1 MADKQIPHQ
10 RGSADGS
17 GGSPRGAAKLG
28 AVRRRR
34 PTPPPEPLGSITTL
48 GLPDAE
54 TPQSCPD
61 CGGGDLTR
69 VEMVLTDSTPVV
81 FISCHDCERR
91 AWFAGID
98 ELSIDN
104 VLERSAKR

>member
-1 MADKQIPHQ
+1 MSDKQIPHQ

-17 GGSPRGAAKLG
+17 GGTAKSTAKRGT
-28 AVRRRR
+28 VRRRR
-34 PTPPPEPLGSITTL
+34 PAPPPEPLGSIATVA
-48 GLPDAE
+48 GYPSE
-54 TPQSCPD
+54 TPQTCPD

-69 VEMVLTDSTPVV
+69 VEMVLTDTTPVV

-91 AWFAGID
+91 AWFTGIE
-98 ELSIDN
+98 ELSIEA

>member
-1 MADKQIPHQ
+1 LEKQIPRQ

-17 GGSPRGAAKLG
+17 GASPRGDAKRG

-34 PTPPPEPLGSITTL
+34 PTPPPEPLGSIATL

-54 TPQSCPD
+54 TPQTCPD

-91 AWFAGID
+91 AWFAGIE
-98 ELSIDN
+98 ELSIEN

>member
-1 MADKQIPHQ
+1 MSDDQIPHQ

-17 GGSPRGAAKLG
+17 GGNPRGTARRG

-34 PTPPPEPLGSITTL
+34 PAPPPEPLGSIATA
-48 GLPDAE
+48 GAPDSE
-54 TPQSCPD
+54 TPQICPD

-91 AWFAGID
+91 AWFAGIE
-98 ELSIDN
+98 ELSIEC
-104 VLERSAKR
+104 VLERSTKR